1 MCLGDVKIQEVITYE
16 EIYNKLTCEAEAMD
30 EESMWILKYA
40 KYHWK
45 NEKPWDIIIKWE
57 ENS

>member
-1 MCLGDVKIQEVITYE
+1 MITYE